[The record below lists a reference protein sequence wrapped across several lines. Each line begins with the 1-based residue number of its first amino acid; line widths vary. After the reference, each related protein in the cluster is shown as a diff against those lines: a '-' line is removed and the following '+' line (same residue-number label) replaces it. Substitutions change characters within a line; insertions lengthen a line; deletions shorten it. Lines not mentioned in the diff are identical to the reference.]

1 MAAARHEK
9 FRFSDMDEDRR
20 LAHVLR
26 RLLETPAVR
35 TVQKRLELLYRT
47 AGIAR
52 EGDGALILGET
63 GAGKTTAA
71 RMYVDAKYQE
81 LRSRDPTGEWSRPEA
96 AGTDLRP
103 IVHVTSSG
111 IERPIVVV
119 SVNARPRFNS
129 LLRDT
134 ALAMQVP
141 LGKNFDFGEAM
152 TSVMKAIEKQKVKMI
167 IFDDVQ
173 HIIDAG
179 MNAFGAADVF
189 KLFLKCRIAVVC
201 IGLTH
206 ARSLASVNSQLDR
219 LIQQRITIAPLRC
232 SLGDFPEV
240 YANGRT
246 KSGETVEPTAFRE
259 VMEAIDARD
268 GANSVLPF
276 DEASNLSYPDMAL
289 RIHQASGGYIGE
301 IMNLIHQASTLA
313 ILDGSTR
320 VTMEDFAQAHENRTS
335 CSDEAN
341 WFKMGMKTFTER
353 FGTVQPQ
360 LQKEDAKKGAKAE
373 KEVEKYLKRSG
384 RRVADAFAGR
394 K

>member
-1 MAAARHEK
+1 
-9 FRFSDMDEDRR
+9 
-20 LAHVLR
+20 
-26 RLLETPAVR
+26 
-35 TVQKRLELLYRT
+35 
-47 AGIAR
+47 
-52 EGDGALILGET
+52 
-63 GAGKTTAA
+63 
-71 RMYVDAKYQE
+71 
-81 LRSRDPTGEWSRPEA
+81 
-96 AGTDLRP
+96 
-103 IVHVTSSG
+103 
-111 IERPIVVV
+111 
-119 SVNARPRFNS
+119 
-129 LLRDT
+129 
-134 ALAMQVP
+134 
-141 LGKNFDFGEAM
+141 
-152 TSVMKAIEKQKVKMI
+152 
-167 IFDDVQ
+167 
-173 HIIDAG
+173 
-179 MNAFGAADVF
+179 
-189 KLFLKCRIAVVC
+189 
-201 IGLTH
+201 
-206 ARSLASVNSQLDR
+206 
-219 LIQQRITIAPLRC
+219 
-232 SLGDFPEV
+232 
-240 YANGRT
+240 
-246 KSGETVEPTAFRE
+246 
-259 VMEAIDARD
+259 MEAIDARD